1 MFVST
6 STHTPQFTPSW
17 SQSLMRGLYSLLML
31 LVIPFMLLKLF
42 RRNTDNTQSVWAQLA
57 QRFGAVPATRAGG
70 YLFHCVSVGEVV
82 AASCVIKALQEAS
95 PDTPIMVTTTTSTG
109 AERVRAIFGETV
121 QHSYLPADLP
131 FTMGRMLAR
140 VKPQTVIITEVELW
154 PNLLHLCHQQHIPV
168 VLINARMTDR
178 SARRYQKVPA
188 LFSPMMQQLTQVCAQ
203 GQRDYDNYLQLG
215 TPAERLLLTHN
226 IKFDQAVSSSAS
238 EPLLTL
244 NSPRTVLVA
253 GSTHDPEE
261 QALLDAVA
269 AHRSQYSDLLLVLV
283 PRHPDRFDTVATLLS
298 EQNVNFERTS
308 VTRQI
313 ENACEVVL
321 VDEMGLLTAAYHQA
335 HITFVGG
342 SLANR
347 GGHNA
352 LEPAAA
358 AKPVIMGPHIYN
370 NPVICAYL
378 QEQGALKVVSDKTEL
393 VNVLATWLNCPA
405 EAEAA
410 GQAGYQVLQENQG
423 ALAKTLKCIT
433 SL

>member
-1 MFVST
+1 MST
-6 STHTPQFTPSW
+6 STRTPQFTPTW

-42 RRNTDNTQSVWAQLA
+42 RRNTDNTQSVWAQLV
-57 QRFGAVPATRAGG
+57 QRFGAVPATRTGG
-70 YLFHCVSVGEVV
+70 YVFHCVSVGEVV
-82 AASCVIKALQEAS
+82 AASCVIKALQETS

-121 QHSYLPADLP
+121 QHSYLPVDLP
-131 FTMGRMLAR
+131 FTMRRMLAR
-140 VKPQTVIITEVELW
+140 VKPQAVIITEVELW
-154 PNLLHLCHQQHIPV
+154 PNLLHLCHRQHIPV
-168 VLINARMTDR
+168 VLINARMTNR

-188 LFSPMMQQLTQVCAQ
+188 LFAPMMQQLTQVCAQ

-215 TPAERLLLTHN
+215 MPAERLLLTHN
-226 IKFDQAVSSSAS
+226 IKFDQAVSSSTS

-244 NSPRTVLVA
+244 ISPRTVLVA

-269 AHRSQYSDLLLVLV
+269 EHRSRCPDLLLVLV

-298 EQNVNFERTS
+298 EQNVSFVRSS

-321 VDEMGLLTAAYHQA
+321 VDEMGLLTAAYQQA

-358 AKPVIMGPHIYN
+358 AKPVIMGPHTYN

-378 QEQGALKVVSDKTEL
+378 QEQGALRVVSDKTEL
-393 VNVLATWLNCPA
+393 VSVLATWLNCPA

-423 ALAKTLKCIT
+423 ALAKTLGCIT

>member
-1 MFVST
+1 MST
-6 STHTPQFTPSW
+6 STRTPQFTPTW

-42 RRNTDNTQSVWAQLA
+42 RRNTDNTQSVWAQLV
-57 QRFGAVPATRAGG
+57 QRFGAVPATRTGG
-70 YLFHCVSVGEVV
+70 YVFHCVSVGEVV
-82 AASCVIKALQEAS
+82 AASCVIKALQETS

-121 QHSYLPADLP
+121 QHSYLPVDLP
-131 FTMGRMLAR
+131 FTMRRMLAR
-140 VKPQTVIITEVELW
+140 VKPQAVIITEVELW
-154 PNLLHLCHQQHIPV
+154 PNLLHLCHRQHIPV
-168 VLINARMTDR
+168 VLINARMTNR
-178 SARRYQKVPA
+178 SAQRYQKVPA
-188 LFSPMMQQLTQVCAQ
+188 LFAPMMQQLTQVCAQ

-215 TPAERLLLTHN
+215 MPAERLLLTHN
-226 IKFDQAVSSSAS
+226 IKFDQAVSSSTS

-244 NSPRTVLVA
+244 ISPRTVLVA

-269 AHRSQYSDLLLVLV
+269 EHRSRCPDLLLVLV

-298 EQNVNFERTS
+298 EQNVSFVRSS

-321 VDEMGLLTAAYHQA
+321 VDEMGLLTAAYQQA

-358 AKPVIMGPHIYN
+358 AKPVIMGPHTYN

-378 QEQGALKVVSDKTEL
+378 QEQGALRVVSDKTEL
-393 VNVLATWLNCPA
+393 VSVLATWLNCPA

-423 ALAKTLKCIT
+423 ALAKTLGCIT

>member
-1 MFVST
+1 MST
-6 STHTPQFTPSW
+6 STRTPQFTPTW

-42 RRNTDNTQSVWAQLA
+42 RRNTDNTQSVWAQLV
-57 QRFGAVPATRAGG
+57 QRFGAVPATRTGG
-70 YLFHCVSVGEVV
+70 YVFHCVSVGEVV
-82 AASCVIKALQEAS
+82 AASCVIKALQETS

-121 QHSYLPADLP
+121 QHSYLPVDLP
-131 FTMGRMLAR
+131 FTMRRMLAR
-140 VKPQTVIITEVELW
+140 VKPQAMIITEVELW
-154 PNLLHLCHQQHIPV
+154 PNLLHLCHRQHIPV
-168 VLINARMTDR
+168 VLINARMTNR
-178 SARRYQKVPA
+178 SAQRYQKVPA
-188 LFSPMMQQLTQVCAQ
+188 LFAPMMQQLTQVCAQ

-215 TPAERLLLTHN
+215 MPAERLLLTHN
-226 IKFDQAVSSSAS
+226 IKFDQAVSSSTS

-244 NSPRTVLVA
+244 ISPRTVLVA

-269 AHRSQYSDLLLVLV
+269 EHRSRCPDLLLVLV

-298 EQNVNFERTS
+298 EQNVSFVRSS

-321 VDEMGLLTAAYHQA
+321 VDEMGLLTAAYQQA

-358 AKPVIMGPHIYN
+358 AKPVIMGPHTYN

-378 QEQGALKVVSDKTEL
+378 QEQGALRVVSDKTEL
-393 VNVLATWLNCPA
+393 VSVLATWLNCPA

-423 ALAKTLKCIT
+423 ALAKTLGCIT

>member
-1 MFVST
+1 MST
-6 STHTPQFTPSW
+6 STRTPQFTPTW
-17 SQSLMRGLYSLLML
+17 PQSLMRGLYSLLML

-42 RRNTDNTQSVWAQLA
+42 RRNTDNTQSVWAQLV
-57 QRFGAVPATRAGG
+57 QRFGAVPATRTGG
-70 YLFHCVSVGEVV
+70 YVFHCVSVGEVV
-82 AASCVIKALQEAS
+82 AASCVIKALQETS

-121 QHSYLPADLP
+121 QHSYLPVDLP
-131 FTMGRMLAR
+131 FTMRRMLAR
-140 VKPQTVIITEVELW
+140 VKPQAVIITEVELW
-154 PNLLHLCHQQHIPV
+154 PNLLHLCHRQHIPV
-168 VLINARMTDR
+168 VLINARMTNR

-188 LFSPMMQQLTQVCAQ
+188 LFAPMMQQLTQVCAQ

-215 TPAERLLLTHN
+215 MPAERLLLTHN
-226 IKFDQAVSSSAS
+226 IKFDQAVSSSTS

-244 NSPRTVLVA
+244 ISPRTVLVA

-269 AHRSQYSDLLLVLV
+269 EHRSRCPDLLLVLV

-298 EQNVNFERTS
+298 EQNVSFVRSS

-321 VDEMGLLTAAYHQA
+321 VDEMGLLTAAYQQA

-358 AKPVIMGPHIYN
+358 AKPVIMGPHTYN

-378 QEQGALKVVSDKTEL
+378 QEQGALRVVSDKTEL
-393 VNVLATWLNCPA
+393 VSVLATWLNCPA

-423 ALAKTLKCIT
+423 ALAKTLGCIT

>member
-1 MFVST
+1 MST
-6 STHTPQFTPSW
+6 STRTPQFTPTW

-42 RRNTDNTQSVWAQLA
+42 RRNTDNTQSVWAQLV
-57 QRFGAVPATRAGG
+57 QRFGAVPATRTGG
-70 YLFHCVSVGEVV
+70 YVFHCVSVGEVV
-82 AASCVIKALQEAS
+82 AASCVIKALQETS

-121 QHSYLPADLP
+121 QHSYLPVDLP
-131 FTMGRMLAR
+131 FTMRRMLAR
-140 VKPQTVIITEVELW
+140 VKPQAMIITEVELW
-154 PNLLHLCHQQHIPV
+154 PNLLHLCHRQHIPV
-168 VLINARMTDR
+168 VLINARMTNR

-188 LFSPMMQQLTQVCAQ
+188 LFAPMMQQLTQVCAQ

-215 TPAERLLLTHN
+215 MPAERLLLTHN
-226 IKFDQAVSSSAS
+226 IKFDQAVSSSTS

-244 NSPRTVLVA
+244 ISPRTVLVA

-269 AHRSQYSDLLLVLV
+269 EHRSRCPDLLLVLV

-298 EQNVNFERTS
+298 EQNVSFVRSS

-321 VDEMGLLTAAYHQA
+321 VDEMGLLTAAYQQA

-358 AKPVIMGPHIYN
+358 AKPVIMGPHTYN

-378 QEQGALKVVSDKTEL
+378 QEQGALRVVSDKTEL
-393 VNVLATWLNCPA
+393 VSVLATWLNCPA

-423 ALAKTLKCIT
+423 ALAKTLGCIT

>member
-1 MFVST
+1 MST
-6 STHTPQFTPSW
+6 STRTPQFTPTW

-42 RRNTDNTQSVWAQLA
+42 RRNTDNTQSVWAQLV
-57 QRFGAVPATRAGG
+57 QRFGAVPATRTGG
-70 YLFHCVSVGEVV
+70 YVFHCVSVGEVV

-121 QHSYLPADLP
+121 QHSYLPVDLP
-131 FTMGRMLAR
+131 FTMRRMLAR
-140 VKPQTVIITEVELW
+140 VKPQAMIITEVELW
-154 PNLLHLCHQQHIPV
+154 PNLLHLCHRQHIPV
-168 VLINARMTDR
+168 VLINARMTNR
-178 SARRYQKVPA
+178 SAQRYQKVPA
-188 LFSPMMQQLTQVCAQ
+188 LFAPMMQQLTQVCAQ

-215 TPAERLLLTHN
+215 MPAERLLLTHN
-226 IKFDQAVSSSAS
+226 IKFDQAVSSSTS

-244 NSPRTVLVA
+244 ISPRTVLVA

-269 AHRSQYSDLLLVLV
+269 EHRSRCPDLLLVLV

-298 EQNVNFERTS
+298 EQNVSFVRSS

-321 VDEMGLLTAAYHQA
+321 VDEMGLLTAAYQQA

-358 AKPVIMGPHIYN
+358 AKPVIMGPHTYN

-378 QEQGALKVVSDKTEL
+378 QEQGALRVVSDKTEL
-393 VNVLATWLNCPA
+393 VSVLATWLNCPA

-423 ALAKTLKCIT
+423 ALAKTLGCIT